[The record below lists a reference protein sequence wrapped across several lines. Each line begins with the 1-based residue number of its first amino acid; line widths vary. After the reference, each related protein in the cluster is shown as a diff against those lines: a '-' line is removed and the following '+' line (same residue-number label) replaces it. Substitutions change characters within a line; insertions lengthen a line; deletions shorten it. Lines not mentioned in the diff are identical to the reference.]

1 MSVDANVPDTVDL
14 WGKVASDL
22 QSDMEINGTHILG
35 ILNYIDDYS
44 SAFPTGLDSGNYICL
59 HFEANDPEAE
69 IEVTITNPVT
79 LDEDGIFVGRIADK
93 DSQTITVVVSKE
105 GMTSVTKVFDLTGLE
120 VEDNSY
126 PPNTYHEPEQPDPI
140 PVVVTPIEDDP
151 VVIDPIDPID
161 IQPIEDP
168 NNP

>member
-1 MSVDANVPDTVDL
+1 MSVDADVPDTVDL

-22 QSDMEINGTHILG
+22 QSDVAIRGTNIEG
-35 ILNYIDDYS
+35 ILNYIDNYS
-44 SAFPTGLDSGNYICL
+44 SAFPAGLDSGNYICL

-69 IEVTITNPVT
+69 IEVTITNPVI

-120 VEDNSY
+120 VEEENA

-140 PVVVTPIEDDP
+140 
-151 VVIDPIDPID
+151 VIDPQIEVDPTVIDP